1 MLLFPDAR
9 IQRFYL
15 FRNHMVS
22 APFIPPYFLLR
33 GVILE
38 EVYLT
43 VVR

>member
-1 MLLFPDAR
+1 MLLIPDAR
-9 IQRFYL
+9 IQRSYL

-22 APFIPPYFLLR
+22 APFISPNFLLR

-43 VVR
+43 AVR